1 MFQTTYAAII
11 TNIQKSLGKDSGW
24 IIDSFIDHT
33 ISILKYNLW
42 PEAVILNYLRKEL
55 IKIQNTEDNECF
67 KWCLGRYL
75 NPVDHNPRRITKA
88 DRDFA
93 MILDF
98 KDIKLPVKIKDI
110 QKSKKRITLELV
122 FLAVKLKESIQSMY
136 QKNVATKSMQH

>member
-1 MFQTTYAAII
+1 MFQTTYVAII

-75 NPVDHNPRRITKA
+75 NPVDHNPRRNTKA

-93 MILDF
+93 VRLDF

-110 QKSKKRITLELV
+110 QKIGKKNYIGISVFGCEIKGKHPIYASKKML
-122 FLAVKLKESIQSMY
+122 Q
-136 QKNVATKSMQH
+136 

>member
-1 MFQTTYAAII
+1 M
-11 TNIQKSLGKDSGW
+11 
-24 IIDSFIDHT
+24 
-33 ISILKYNLW
+33 
-42 PEAVILNYLRKEL
+42 